1 MQAQETS
8 TSTALDARALAK
20 LQELLNEIDRSGDYL
35 RLSDGQSENVI
46 FNLVDVPGLKTR
58 TIHVDDGIEKQVIK
72 IVFIVRNERLQKNQ
86 LFDLS
91 RKWAKR
97 AIDCMTFHN
106 TSALIVRRKGV
117 GLATDYSFSPI
128 ESSTKL

>member
-1 MQAQETS
+1 MQKTS
-8 TSTALDARALAK
+8 TTLNAAALAK

-58 TIHVDDGIEKQVIK
+58 TIRVDGGVEKQVIK

-86 LFDLS
+86 LFELS
-91 RKWAKR
+91 RKWSKR

-106 TSALIVRRKGV
+106 TSALTVHRKGV
-117 GLATDYSFSPI
+117 GLSTDYSFSPS
-128 ESSTKL
+128 EQSTKSSQI